1 MTINTKVNPS
11 LIQQATGIKTYEIVQ
26 YVSGYLDGDLS
37 TWPANIQ
44 DRILEAL
51 ERKAQDVEHP
61 LTIVHS
67 RCDVDYG
74 ETSAQDRFYIHVIA
88 SEIVVAD
95 DRYMQQAKDEIKQV
109 IADIIAGRK
118 TLN

>member
-1 MTINTKVNPS
+1 MINTKVNPS
-11 LIQQATGIKTYEIVQ
+11 LIQQATGIKTYEVVV
-26 YVSGYLDGDLS
+26 YVSGYLEGELAD
-37 TWPANIQ
+37 WPANIQ
-44 DRILEAL
+44 DRLLEAL
-51 ERKAQDVEHP
+51 ERKAQEVEHP

-74 ETSAQDRFYIHVIA
+74 ETSKDDKFYLHVIA

-95 DRYMQQAKDEIKQV
+95 GRHLRDEKEKIKQV